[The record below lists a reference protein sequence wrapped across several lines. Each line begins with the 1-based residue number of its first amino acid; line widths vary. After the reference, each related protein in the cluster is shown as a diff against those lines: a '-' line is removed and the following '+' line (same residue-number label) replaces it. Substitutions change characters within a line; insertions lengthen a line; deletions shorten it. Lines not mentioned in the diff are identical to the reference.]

1 VDEATVD
8 SSGAETMPNQE
19 KPTFYGL
26 LFVDQETSDHVNL
39 GKTHVDPFE
48 TYMRCAATCAASLA
62 FHNQEFHL
70 ITNREE
76 YVRGRMKI
84 SKLRDVSVIGH
95 QFSLK
100 VPPKIPFYSAHF
112 KLDVV
117 EAFGRGHFGEYVGL
131 IDIDTVMCAPLNL
144 PLIAQKTIISYDITE
159 QMISEY
165 GDYGQLRR
173 DLERVSGATVNSP
186 RWFGGE
192 FLLGHMESF
201 RLISEQVARM
211 WPRYVDTIP
220 ELRHV
225 SDEML
230 LSAALAA
237 LPGIGIVD
245 AGDSGL
251 LTRWW
256 TARTAFKQSPFEQVL
271 KRSIL
276 HLPSDKPFLASWADR
291 SFDPTAFIA
300 AYKRSARVKL
310 ALRRIYNTSRR
321 LLVGEKKFVA
331 RIS

>member
-1 VDEATVD
+1 MQK
-8 SSGAETMPNQE
+8 SIL
-19 KPTFYGL
+19 YGL
-26 LFVDQETSDHVNL
+26 LYADQEPSDHVNL

-62 FHNQEFHL
+62 YHGQEFHL

-76 YVRGRMKI
+76 YVRGRLKI
-84 SKLRDVSVIGH
+84 SRLPKMSVIGH

-100 VPPKIPFYSAHF
+100 VPPKIPFRSAHF
-112 KLDVV
+112 KLDVF

-201 RLISEQVARM
+201 RLISEQVARV
-211 WPRYVDTIP
+211 WPRYIDLIP
-220 ELRHV
+220 VLRHV
-225 SDEML
+225 SDETL

-237 LPGIGIVD
+237 LPEMEIVD
-245 AGDSGL
+245 AGESGL

-256 TARTAFKQSPFEQVL
+256 TARTGFKQSPFEQVDR
-271 KRSIL
+271 RSIL

-291 SFDPTAFIA
+291 NFDPTTFIA
-300 AYKRSARVKL
+300 AYKRSARLKL
-310 ALRRIYNTSRR
+310 ALRRIYNTSCGP
-321 LLVGEKKFVA
+321 LFGEKKFVA

>member
-1 VDEATVD
+1 
-8 SSGAETMPNQE
+8 MPNQE
-19 KPTFYGL
+19 KPILYGL
-26 LFVDQETSDHVNL
+26 LFVNREASDHVNL

-62 FHNQEFHL
+62 FHGQKFHL

-76 YVRGRMKI
+76 YVRRRMKI
-84 SKLRDVSVIGH
+84 SRLPEMSVVGH

-112 KLDVV
+112 KLDVI

-131 IDIDTVMCAPLNL
+131 IDIDTVMCAPLSL
-144 PLIAQKTIISYDITE
+144 PLIPQRAIVSYDITE
-159 QMISEY
+159 QMVSEY
-165 GDYGQLRR
+165 GGYGELRR

-201 RLISEQVARM
+201 RLISEQVARV
-211 WPRYVDTIP
+211 WPRYVDSIP
-220 ELRHV
+220 VLHHV
-225 SDEML
+225 GDEML

-237 LPGIGIVD
+237 LPGMGIVD
-245 AGDSGL
+245 AGESGL

-256 TARTAFKQSPFEQVL
+256 TARTGFKQSPFEQVL

-291 SFDPTAFIA
+291 SFDPTAFIT
-300 AYKRSARVKL
+300 AYKRRARVKL
-310 ALRRIYNTSRR
+310 ALRRIYNTSCG
-321 LLVGEKKFVA
+321 LLARERKFVA
-331 RIS
+331 RIT